1 MRPDKIK
8 YRVISCII
16 ILIFIQACGTQKNVP
31 EHTSPQPYWIK
42 SRPVSPGYYTGIGWA
57 RKNSNINQYQQSA
70 KQNALSDLASEI
82 SVNISSN
89 SVLHAFESNLG
100 FREDFSSTIQART
113 QEELEGFELTDTWED
128 QDNYWVY
135 YSLSASRYSEIKD
148 TRKND
153 AATLAA
159 SHLKN
164 ALERREQGNIRMSLV
179 YFINSMTAIKDYLN
193 DPLPYE
199 LDGKTIQLGNE
210 IFSEMSYTISQLEI
224 SPIKKEIEVKTGQ
237 EILPSSLKFKIT
249 YQSTTPAPDFPL
261 LANYSGRPIRNNR
274 IRTGRDGTGG
284 FGIDRIRSSVNAET
298 LTVRADL
305 ESIISEA
312 TTDPVIRRLVGRF
325 SVPESGMRINIIK
338 PIIALDTNE
347 ELMGRE
353 LSGGTL
359 GDSFKKNAIDAGYI
373 LDNNSDKPDYVVRIT
388 ASTYSAGESG
398 SYKNVV
404 LEGSIFVEA
413 QNGNMIYHR
422 ELDGFKGSHFDFNRA
437 GEEAYRQAI
446 RRMNSTYFREID
458 EVLKS
463 GTGFNTQ

>member
-1 MRPDKIK
+1 MKSDLIK
-8 YRVISCII
+8 YGVIIFMS
-16 ILIFIQACGTQKNVP
+16 LFIQACGTQKKVP
-31 EHTSPQPYWIK
+31 EHTSPQPSWIK
-42 SRPVSPGYYTGIGWA
+42 SRPVTPGYYTGIGWA
-57 RKNSNINQYQQSA
+57 RKNSNIHQYQQAA

-113 QEELEGFELTDTWED
+113 QEELEGFELSDTWED

-135 YSLSASRYSEIKD
+135 YSLSASRYNEIKES
-148 TRKND
+148 RKND

-159 SHLKN
+159 GHLGN
-164 ALERREQGNIRMSLV
+164 ALESREQGDIRMSLV

-199 LDGKTIQLGNE
+199 LDGKTVQLGNE

-224 SPIKKEIEVKTGQ
+224 SPFKREIEVKTGQ
-237 EILPSSLKFKIT
+237 EVLPSSLKFKIT
-249 YQSTTPAPDFPL
+249 YHSGIAAPDFPL

-274 IRTGRDGTGG
+274 IRTGRDGTAG
-284 FGIDRIRSSVNAET
+284 FGIERVRSSGNAET
-298 LTVRADL
+298 LTVKADM

-338 PIIALDTNE
+338 PVIALDIKE
-347 ELMGRE
+347 ELMGVE
-353 LSGGTL
+353 LSGGTI
-359 GDSFKKNAIDAGYI
+359 GDSFKKNAVDAGYI

-388 ASTYSAGESG
+388 AGTYSAGDSG
-398 SYKNVV
+398 SYKNVI

-422 ELDGFKGSHFDFNRA
+422 ELDGFKGSHFDFDRA

-463 GTGFNTQ
+463 GAGFNNQ